1 MTTDRK
7 YVRLRERGRR
17 LASEREDLIAAGVD
31 PAELLIPLH
40 PVEPPVPRGVARHAA
55 QPFRVVT
62 REQEIA
68 RDLARVWLIV
78 AVACF
83 AAFAG
88 CLAAMGAMLVVTQAP
103 TWHAWAAGIAAVGWF
118 TGAFGAAVTTDRL
131 YRSARDEATSA

>member
-1 MTTDRK
+1 MTMNRK
-7 YVRLRERGRR
+7 YVRLRERGRQ
-17 LASEREDLIAAGVD
+17 LASQREDLIAAGVD

-40 PVEPPVPRGVARHAA
+40 PLEPPAPRGVARHAA
-55 QPFRVVT
+55 HSFRVVT
-62 REQEIA
+62 LEQEIA

-88 CLAAMGAMLVVTQAP
+88 CLAAMGAMLMVAQAP

-118 TGAFGAAVTTDRL
+118 AAAAAAAVTTDRL
-131 YRSARDEATSA
+131 YRSARDEETSP

>member
-7 YVRLRERGRR
+7 YVRLREQGRQ
-17 LASEREDLIAAGVD
+17 LASRREDLIAAGVD
-31 PAELLIPLH
+31 PAELLVPLH
-40 PVEPPVPRGVARHAA
+40 TVEPASRRAARHAA

-62 REQEIA
+62 HEQEIA

-131 YRSARDEATSA
+131 YRSARDETTSA